1 MIARKYVALTA
12 HLEANGLC
20 EFEMTFARI
29 EAVIGSPLP
38 QSANTPQFWANTVEY
53 QQPQRKAIA
62 AADHEA
68 FLIAGSRRVRFKR
81 VR

>member
-1 MIARKYVALTA
+1 MSLKYFALTA
-12 HLEANGLC
+12 HLEANGLS
-20 EFEMTFARI
+20 EFEITFAQI
-29 EAVIGSPLP
+29 EAIIGAPLP
-38 QSANTPQFWANTVEY
+38 KSANTPQFWSNTVEY

-68 FLIAGSRRVRFKR
+68 FLISESKRVRFKR

>member
-1 MIARKYVALTA
+1 MAGKYVALTTR
-12 HLEANGLC
+12 LEANGFA
-20 EFEMTFARI
+20 EFEMTFAQI

-38 QSANTPQFWANTVEY
+38 KSANTPQFWANTVEY

-68 FLIAGSRRVRFKR
+68 FLVAGSRRVRFKR